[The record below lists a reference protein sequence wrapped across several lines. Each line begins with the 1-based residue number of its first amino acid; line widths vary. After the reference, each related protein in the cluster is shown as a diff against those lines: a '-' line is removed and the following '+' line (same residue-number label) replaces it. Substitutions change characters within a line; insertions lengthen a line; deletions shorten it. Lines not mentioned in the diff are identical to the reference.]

1 MRMPYICAGVTAA
14 AVLLGINAYR
24 KRNLRKNITTGE
36 LKIDNTGN
44 HLPVNADVMD
54 STSAIGPGQYSLR
67 DIQPAHRLNLT
78 EKLAARY
85 PGFKNFEMKVPVTQ
99 Q

>member
-1 MRMPYICAGVTAA
+1 LPGLPPLPFYWE
-14 AVLLGINAYR
+14 INAYR

-67 DIQPAHRLNLT
+67 DIQTGSPL
-78 EKLAARY
+78 K
-85 PGFKNFEMKVPVTQ
+85 FD
-99 Q
+99 